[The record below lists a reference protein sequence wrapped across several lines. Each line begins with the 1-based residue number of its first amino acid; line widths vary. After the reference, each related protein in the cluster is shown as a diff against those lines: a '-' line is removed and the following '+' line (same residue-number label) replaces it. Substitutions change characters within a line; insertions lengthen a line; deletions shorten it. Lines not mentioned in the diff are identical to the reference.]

1 MKSLI
6 YHICEE
12 KEWKNAKIYGEYLGS
27 SQDHEDGFIHFST
40 AEQII
45 ASAAKHRAGQTGL
58 LLLTVKSK
66 PIAAKV
72 KWEKS
77 RAGDLFPHL
86 YGALPIDA
94 VLKTNNLEIG
104 ADGKHIFPKELI
116 K

>member
-1 MKSLI
+1 MKNLI
-6 YHICEE
+6 YHICKE
-12 KEWKNAKIYGEYLGS
+12 KEWEIAIVCGVYLGS

-45 ASAAKHRAGQTGL
+45 GSAAKHRAGQTGL
-58 LLLTVKSK
+58 LLLTVEIK
-66 PIAAKV
+66 PIAAKL
-72 KWEKS
+72 KWETS

-86 YGALPIDA
+86 YGTLPINA

-104 ADGKHIFPKELI
+104 ADGKHIFPKEFI